1 MSTSKSNMN
10 TSKSN
15 AEKGSAAPREG
26 YYLGQ
31 HKRQYL
37 IASRSGVSN
46 LSLISV
52 GPQNV
57 ANQLRS
63 LGVEYEV
70 VKTLQG
76 RTVAAPL
83 ATLGL
88 NTTKG
93 PEIVVARL
101 NAEQGEA
108 LRFQSASGFT
118 PLI

>member
-1 MSTSKSNMN
+1 MSTSKSNIS

-15 AEKGSAAPREG
+15 AEKGPSAHREG

-57 ANQLRS
+57 ATQLRA
-63 LGVEYEV
+63 LGVEFDV

-83 ATLGL
+83 PTLGL
-88 NTTKG
+88 TTTKG
-93 PEIVVARL
+93 PEILVARL

-108 LRFQSASGFT
+108 LRF
-118 PLI
+118 